1 MESEVFESSV
11 RSRGDLAGVFEYD
24 GEEGYFFLFDLTKDK
39 GKQGSGVISLN
50 SATPDFKVSDVSIK
64 WNQSEEIVGLYI
76 RGSLWAAFDE
86 QGRKFGGDYGTQK
99 TLGIPA
105 KVIEQ
110 FK

>member
-50 SATPDFKVSDVSIK
+50 SATADFKVSDVSIK
-64 WNQSEEIVGLYI
+64 WNQSEDIVGLYI
-76 RGSLWAAFDE
+76 GGRLWAAFD
-86 QGRKFGGDYGTQK
+86 QNGRKFGSNNCMQEA
-99 TLGIPA
+99 LFPA
-105 KVIEQ
+105 
-110 FK
+110 